1 MLSRQMGKKLVWL
14 LALLFGMAFLA
25 AAQSAQD
32 GPFRLASVKYVG
44 LNRYTEAQANAEIG
58 LHLGNIVTAAQLQAA
73 SDRLSNSGAFDSVTY
88 RYGTRGNEL
97 SAEFKVHETDKVLP
111 CAFDNFVWFSDQ
123 QLDQTLRARVPFYTG
138 MAPENGTAIS
148 EIVAALEQFLH
159 TNGITGTVEEI
170 ASAGGPGAPV
180 SAILFS
186 VRSVALPI
194 RSVAFPGASAI
205 PEADLVTAS
214 SQLMG
219 QDFSAS
225 NVSVFGRA
233 GLLPL
238 YGRRGYL
245 RAHFEKPQAKVAES
259 GANGTS
265 QDVAVILPV
274 QEGSEYYWQKADWSG
289 NQQLPTGD
297 LDQLLGMKAREVGNK
312 DKIDAGLAAVQR
324 AYGTKGFIDVSI
336 EPKMILDDASKS
348 VSYDVTIAEGTQYH
362 LAQVH
367 FGGVPDRAA
376 EELAKKWQLK
386 PGDIYNA
393 TYVDEFVKSVAWPTI
408 RKMGIQAK
416 NVAINTQRDKQA
428 ASVQLNIVFH

>member
-1 MLSRQMGKKLVWL
+1 MPSRQMRKKLAL
-14 LALLFGMAFLA
+14 LVSLLFGMESLA
-25 AAQSAQD
+25 LAQNAQD

-44 LNRYTEAQANAEIG
+44 LSRYTESQANAEIG
-58 LHLGNIVTAAQLQAA
+58 LRLGNTITMAQLQAA
-73 SDRLSNSGAFDSVTY
+73 SDQLSKTGAFDSVTY

-111 CAFDNFVWFSDQ
+111 CVFDNFVWFSDQ
-123 QLDQTLRARVPFYTG
+123 QLDQTLRARVPFFTG
-138 MAPENGTAIS
+138 VSPENGTTIS
-148 EIVAALEQFLH
+148 EIVAALEQLLH
-159 TNGITGTVEEI
+159 TSGVSGTVEQI
-170 ASAGGPGAPV
+170 ASAGGLGAPI
-180 SAILFS
+180 SALLFS
-186 VRSVALPI
+186 VKGVAMPVRSVT
-194 RSVAFPGASAI
+194 FPGASAI
-205 PEADLVTAS
+205 TEGELVAAS

-219 QDFSAS
+219 QDYSAS

-233 GLLPL
+233 GLVPL

-245 RAHFEKPQAKVAES
+245 RAHFDKPQAKVAGS
-259 GANGTS
+259 GANGPS
-265 QDVAVILPV
+265 QDIAVTLPV

-289 NQQLPTGD
+289 NQQLPKGD
-297 LDQLLGMKAREVGNK
+297 LDQLLGMKAREVANK
-312 DKIDAGLAAVQR
+312 DKIDTGFVAVKR
-324 AYGTKGFIDVSI
+324 AYDTKGFIDVSI
-336 EPKMILDDASKS
+336 DPKMILDDASKS